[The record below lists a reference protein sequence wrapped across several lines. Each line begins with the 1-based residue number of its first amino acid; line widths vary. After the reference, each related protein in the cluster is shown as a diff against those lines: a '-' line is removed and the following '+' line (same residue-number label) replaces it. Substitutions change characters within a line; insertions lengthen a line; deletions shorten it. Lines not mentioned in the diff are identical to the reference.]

1 MEFRRYRYIILIKLK
16 SKSDTRILVIMHSK
30 ETFLTNMLTER
41 IPEKKSKMIVQGV
54 RMTNQKIVKVNYV
67 IIMDAKKTNLV
78 KFLS

>member
-1 MEFRRYRYIILIKLK
+1 
-16 SKSDTRILVIMHSK
+16 MHSK

-41 IPEKKSKMIVQGV
+41 LPEKKSKMIVQGV

-67 IIMDAKKTNLV
+67 IIMDTKKTNLV